1 MDKNFGEV
9 ASKESLEKVVQSL
22 NQNGMEAFI
31 VENGTQAFKK
41 VMELVPEG
49 SEVMTMSSKTLEET
63 GIAKEIDESG
73 KYKSI
78 RKGWE
83 ILDKSKPENAK
94 RIRQEMAA
102 PDWAVG
108 SANAVTEEGQ
118 VMIASNTGSQLA
130 AYVYG
135 ASHVVWVVG
144 GQKMVKDK
152 DEGERRI
159 FEYVLPKESVR
170 ARQAY
175 GLPGAFHS
183 NVSKLLIVNK
193 EISPNRITLIFVMEA
208 LGF

>member
-1 MDKNFGEV
+1 MKKFDEV
-9 ASKESLEKVVQSL
+9 ASDESLEKATESL
-22 NQNGMEAFI
+22 KQNGIDAI
-31 VENGTQAFKK
+31 VVKNGGEAFKK
-41 VMELVPEG
+41 VFELIPQG
-49 SEVMTMSSKTLEET
+49 AEVMTMSSKTLEET

-83 ILDKSKPENAK
+83 ILDKSKSENAK
-94 RIRQEMAA
+94 RMQQVMVA
-102 PDWAVG
+102 PDWAIG

-118 VMIASNTGSQLA
+118 VMVASNTGSQLA

-144 GQKMVKDK
+144 GQKVVRDK

-159 FEYVLPKESVR
+159 FEYVLPKESIR
-170 ARQAY
+170 AREAY
-175 GLPGAFHS
+175 GLPETFHS

-193 EISPNRITLIFVMEA
+193 EISPNRITLILVNEA